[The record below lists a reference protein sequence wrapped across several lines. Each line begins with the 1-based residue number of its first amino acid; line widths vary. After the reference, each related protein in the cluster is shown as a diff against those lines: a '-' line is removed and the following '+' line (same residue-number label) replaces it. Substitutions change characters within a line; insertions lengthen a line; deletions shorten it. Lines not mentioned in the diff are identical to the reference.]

1 MGRGKLFEAWSFRLA
16 QPAPFDDPQ
25 YSGAKGVGLSRYNTA
40 GSARKA
46 TLHAPTMRALLA
58 YAKLVSSAYP
68 CYGVCRSG
76 RQHSCLYGL

>member
-58 YAKLVSSAYP
+58 YAKLVSAP
-68 CYGVCRSG
+68 MLRIWE
-76 RQHSCLYGL
+76 R

>member
-46 TLHAPTMRALLA
+46 TLHAPTMRCWHMPSWYLPANRVPML
-58 YAKLVSSAYP
+58 
-68 CYGVCRSG
+68 RIWE
-76 RQHSCLYGL
+76 R